1 MKGMSIVKLKNE
13 GNNRINTE
21 SYMKKVGIGVI
32 LALLISLP
40 FWGFEYLITLFL
52 LIFLYMSLGQM
63 WNLLAGYT
71 GLVSL
76 GQQIFIGLGG
86 YALAVITMKYHLPI
100 FLGIIMGGMIS
111 VIFALII
118 SQPIFKMRGV
128 YFTIGTWI
136 VAEGLALFFS
146 NWAYV
151 KYGQGF
157 IISATYELS
166 ATYIYYIA
174 FAVGIGSIAL
184 VYFILRSKLGLA
196 LMAMRDNE
204 SAAEVMGIELYKTK
218 LMCFLISAFV
228 TGITGAALYL
238 YLAYIQPFAA
248 FGIDWTVSM
257 VFMVIIGGIGTIEG
271 PIIGA
276 VIYVILKQ
284 YLYGYPGISMI
295 ILGVT
300 AIVIILIVPKGIM
313 GMLHDKFGLELISV
327 RRRIKNQ

>member
-1 MKGMSIVKLKNE
+1 MSV
-13 GNNRINTE
+13 
-21 SYMKKVGIGVI
+21 MKKLVIGLI

-52 LIFLYMSLGQM
+52 LILLYMSLGQM
-63 WNLLAGYT
+63 WNLLGGYT

-86 YALAVITMKYHLPI
+86 YSLAILTMKFHLPI
-100 FLGIIMGGMIS
+100 FVGLLTGGIIS

-118 SQPIFKMRGV
+118 SQPIFKMSGV

-146 NWAYV
+146 NWAFV

-157 IISATYELS
+157 IISVAYNLS

-174 FAVGIGSIAL
+174 LVVGVGSVAL
-184 VYFILRSKLGLA
+184 VYFLLRSKLGLA

-204 SAAEVMGIELYKTK
+204 SAAEVMGVELYKTK
-218 LMCFLISAFV
+218 LTCFLISAFV
-228 TGITGAALYL
+228 TGITGSALYL

-257 VFMVIIGGIGTIEG
+257 VFIVIIGGIGTIEG
-271 PIIGA
+271 PILGA
-276 VIYVILKQ
+276 IIYVILKQ
-284 YLYGYPGISMI
+284 YLYEYPGISMI
-295 ILGVT
+295 ILGVI
-300 AIVIILIVPKGIM
+300 AISIILIAPKGIM
-313 GMLHDKFGLELISV
+313 GTLHDKFGFELISV
-327 RRRIKNQ
+327 RRRVKA